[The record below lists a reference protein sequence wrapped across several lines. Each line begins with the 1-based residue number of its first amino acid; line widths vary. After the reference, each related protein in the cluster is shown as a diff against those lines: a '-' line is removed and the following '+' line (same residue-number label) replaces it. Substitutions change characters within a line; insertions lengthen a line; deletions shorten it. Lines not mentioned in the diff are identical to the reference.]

1 MEAYSTRT
9 DTRYPSWDALVAAES
24 HGWTVVTVMQQT
36 TAKRTKVFARVHGLY
51 TGVEGHREARK
62 GAARARNR
70 FKAAEKRGEVPR
82 GVTLLTVSVEPVW
95 ESDD

>member
-9 DTRYPSWDALVAAES
+9 DTRYPSWDALVDAES
-24 HGWTVVTVMQQT
+24 HGWTVVTVMQQA
-36 TAKRTKVFARVHGLY
+36 TAKRVKAFARVNGLY
-51 TGVEGHREARK
+51 TTKREAMK

-82 GVTLLTVSVEPVW
+82 GVTILTVSVEPVW